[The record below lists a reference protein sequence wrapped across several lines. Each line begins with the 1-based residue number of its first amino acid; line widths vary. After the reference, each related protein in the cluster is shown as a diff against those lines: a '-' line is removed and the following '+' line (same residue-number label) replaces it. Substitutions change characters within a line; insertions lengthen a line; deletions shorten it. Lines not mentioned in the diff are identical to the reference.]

1 MIPVSMATEY
11 ESVRTGRFLLTGPAC
26 NLIVSANVQ
35 QLYPGRGTMKK
46 LVEQIA
52 RALVDVPE
60 QVSVNEIES
69 HQSIVIELSVAK
81 QDLGKII
88 GRKGQNVQAIRT
100 ILNAASG
107 KTKKRIILELLE

>member
-1 MIPVSMATEY
+1 VIDGKVFDS
-11 ESVRTGRFLLTGPAC
+11 
-26 NLIVSANVQ
+26 SA
-35 QLYPGRGTMKK
+35 LGCGWKRIRRITIFWGGTMKT
-46 LVEQIA
+46 LVEEIA
-52 RALVDVPE
+52 KALVDMPE